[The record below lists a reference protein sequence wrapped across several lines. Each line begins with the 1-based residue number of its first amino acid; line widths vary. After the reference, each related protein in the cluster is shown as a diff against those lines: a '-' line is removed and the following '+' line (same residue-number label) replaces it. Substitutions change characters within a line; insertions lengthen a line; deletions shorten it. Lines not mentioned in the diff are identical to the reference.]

1 VRRLGLLASC
11 CARDHIAQEKN
22 ARGGVPYAIKIQ
34 GKQPQQEYAFAVNFR
49 TKQLI
54 IQAVRSA
61 QGVVTQSIVNQ
72 VNVNK
77 IGLEQ
82 ISVEPLKVRRRSVE
96 RPQHGSTLLC
106 SRIHTQRRFAQ
117 KFGSQQTAD
126 RS

>member
-1 VRRLGLLASC
+1 
-11 CARDHIAQEKN
+11 
-22 ARGGVPYAIKIQ
+22 VPYAIKIQ

-61 QGVVTQSIVNQ
+61 QGVVTQSIQ